1 VGLRLALDHPDLVS
15 KLVLLWPATA
25 GNSMV
30 DATVPA
36 AAKHLLPGDTVR
48 GTTDIE
54 LRSALVPVAVMAAD
68 PENPFHQHHT
78 VDQLVALVPGATRIP
93 QAFPEAPRADF
104 GATLHQFIAV
114 LANHL

>member
-1 VGLRLALDHPDLVS
+1 MASCVDEPTAVVAGSNGVSVGLRLALDHPDLVS

-30 DATVPA
+30 DATVPP

-54 LRSALVPVAVMAAD
+54 
-68 PENPFHQHHT
+68 
-78 VDQLVALVPGATRIP
+78 G
-93 QAFPEAPRADF
+93 
-104 GATLHQFIAV
+104 
-114 LANHL
+114 